1 MSVLLRREGG
11 LMAIIQSLGCFCFSL
26 LLLLLLWTVTSLC
39 VVLTSTAAVVEMV
52 TKHRV
57 EFDSVR
63 WRYCPCTEWS
73 ELRVWQCTV
82 KVLSVHRVEW
92 AQSGVWQCSVVWWC
106 VQLLSIIEGT
116 ISECWCCDG
125 ACSCCQSLKVLSV
138 SADAVMRC
146 VMVRAAAVNRRRH
159 QLRWWTFLETFIA
172 CSLWHNSRP
181 TAAWV
186 QRTESCFTGLT
197 HISA

>member
-73 ELRVWQCTV
+73 ELRVWQC
-82 KVLSVHRVEW
+82 
-92 AQSGVWQCSVVWWC
+92 SVVWWC

-116 ISECWCCDG
+116 VSECWCCDALCDG
-125 ACSCCQSLKVLSV
+125 ACSCCQSTASSV
-138 SADAVMRC
+138 TVMNISGDIHR
-146 VMVRAAAVNRRRH
+146 VFFVAQFTSN
-159 QLRWWTFLETFIA
+159 
-172 CSLWHNSRP
+172 CSLSPANRKLFHRSD
-181 TAAWV
+181 
-186 QRTESCFTGLT
+186 T
-197 HISA
+197 HIGLVTVFEW